1 MPRVFTHPYRSEE
14 RKYQRVA
21 WIVFPKDINLDKVSQ
36 NGVISAM
43 IRLNWR
49 LIEYLDFQV
58 LFETFVDLT
67 STQKIVLPFK
77 FEFKI
82 S

>member
-1 MPRVFTHPYRSEE
+1 
-14 RKYQRVA
+14 
-21 WIVFPKDINLDKVSQ
+21 
-36 NGVISAM
+36 M